1 MLYVFENILP
11 LLSVIVCFLVSHYFI
26 MKACDILEDITREEV
41 LEETE
46 KRDSKNR
53 IKKKEGLRGEVSRG
67 RRAIGRKGQ
76 DGNRK
81 HKRSGMHFNI
91 AK

>member
-1 MLYVFENILP
+1 MLYVLENIL
-11 LLSVIVCFLVSHYFI
+11 LFLSVIVCFLVSHYFI

-46 KRDSKNR
+46 KRDSKKR
-53 IKKKEGLRGEVSRG
+53 IKKKEGLRGEEFR
-67 RRAIGRKGQ
+67 RRAVGKKGL
-76 DGNRK
+76 DGNGK
-81 HKRSGMHFNI
+81 HKRSGMHFNV

>member
-1 MLYVFENILP
+1 MLYVFENILL

-46 KRDSKNR
+46 K
-53 IKKKEGLRGEVSRG
+53 ET
-67 RRAIGRKGQ
+67 
-76 DGNRK
+76 
-81 HKRSGMHFNI
+81 
-91 AK
+91 AKTA

>member
-1 MLYVFENILP
+1 MLYVFENILL

-67 RRAIGRKGQ
+67 RRHVGRKGQ

-81 HKRSGMHFNI
+81 QKRSSMNLNI
-91 AK
+91 TK